1 MDISRIVQLIESPE
15 NLKFSDKYYIENIIA
30 TYPFSQSFHLLY
42 LTWKQIFISEPLDQ
56 DIQKVSIYTA
66 YREILKKYIENN
78 KNIVKKVNIDEREEE
93 KDKAKKVEGAMI
105 SKNIEFKECMEE
117 KDKVRELIE
126 THSTYEDTINEKN
139 ISEKLLSDSFNKL
152 DLEPVQ
158 NIYETKSL
166 LSEDNEL
173 KKENSILF
181 NDCTYTNIE
190 KLGISHL
197 FKSDSQVELEKD
209 NEGNEEEY
217 KLEQKNNYL
226 PEQDFLEEKIEKS
239 RDLDIEKIIKEETSE
254 NEFDKI
260 ETIEIEKEEI
270 ISGLD
275 KLTFNQWISLSK
287 QKIPLKSES
296 EKVSNETDRQNAIIS
311 NFIESNPKIRPIVK
325 DSKSSK
331 SIEFKK
337 EEIQDI
343 ANLMTITLA
352 QLYVEQGKY
361 DTAITAFKIL
371 SLKYPEKSSYFASE
385 IKKIKKIKNSK

>member
-1 MDISRIVQLIESPE
+1 
-15 NLKFSDKYYIENIIA
+15 
-30 TYPFSQSFHLLY
+30 
-42 LTWKQIFISEPLDQ
+42 
-56 DIQKVSIYTA
+56 
-66 YREILKKYIENN
+66 
-78 KNIVKKVNIDEREEE
+78 
-93 KDKAKKVEGAMI
+93 
-105 SKNIEFKECMEE
+105 MEE

-371 SLKYPEKSSYFASE
+371 SLKYPEKSSYFA
-385 IKKIKKIKNSK
+385 

>member
-1 MDISRIVQLIESPE
+1 
-15 NLKFSDKYYIENIIA
+15 
-30 TYPFSQSFHLLY
+30 
-42 LTWKQIFISEPLDQ
+42 
-56 DIQKVSIYTA
+56 
-66 YREILKKYIENN
+66 
-78 KNIVKKVNIDEREEE
+78 
-93 KDKAKKVEGAMI
+93 MI

-217 KLEQKNNYL
+217 KLEQKNNNL

-260 ETIEIEKEEI
+260 ETIEIEKEEN

>member
-1 MDISRIVQLIESPE
+1 M
-15 NLKFSDKYYIENIIA
+15 
-30 TYPFSQSFHLLY
+30 
-42 LTWKQIFISEPLDQ
+42 
-56 DIQKVSIYTA
+56 
-66 YREILKKYIENN
+66 
-78 KNIVKKVNIDEREEE
+78 
-93 KDKAKKVEGAMI
+93 
-105 SKNIEFKECMEE
+105 
-117 KDKVRELIE
+117 
-126 THSTYEDTINEKN
+126 
-139 ISEKLLSDSFNKL
+139 
-152 DLEPVQ
+152 
-158 NIYETKSL
+158 
-166 LSEDNEL
+166 
-173 KKENSILF
+173 
-181 NDCTYTNIE
+181 
-190 KLGISHL
+190 
-197 FKSDSQVELEKD
+197 
-209 NEGNEEEY
+209 
-217 KLEQKNNYL
+217 
-226 PEQDFLEEKIEKS
+226 
-239 RDLDIEKIIKEETSE
+239 
-254 NEFDKI
+254 
-260 ETIEIEKEEI
+260 
-270 ISGLD
+270 D

>member
-42 LTWKQIFISEPLDQ
+42 LIWKQIFTSEPLDQ

-66 YREILKKYIENN
+66 YREILKKHIENN

-93 KDKAKKVEGAMI
+93 KDKTKQVEGVII